1 MHAGQVAVVQCV
13 ALGGA
18 WAGGATR
25 QGSCQCQMP
34 GESRRVLGWRVLLAC
49 PCLLSPL
56 LLLWVAHVCCCVRVW
71 MGVLGGSQRGV
82 VAPE

>member
-1 MHAGQVAVVQCV
+1 
-13 ALGGA
+13 
-18 WAGGATR
+18 
-25 QGSCQCQMP
+25 
-34 GESRRVLGWRVLLAC
+34 
-49 PCLLSPL
+49 LLSPL